1 MQETWNSFP
10 QQYREQAHAVLEV
23 LRKHDRFIVCAHA
36 SPDGDAVGSTAM
48 MASIVKALGK
58 QVIIYNAS
66 GLPDYLRWL
75 PQPCYWHTH
84 LSPLPFTPEVAIV
97 LDCGE
102 AHRTGEEMASSLAA
116 GLPCINIDH
125 HRGNPLFGT
134 VANWVD
140 PDFAAT
146 AQAIAYIAQAA
157 GLALTGDIAKNL
169 GLALLTDTGGFA
181 HGNTNVHVLALVTHL
196 VGLGLDIP
204 ALREQLDH
212 QWSLGRM
219 RLWGKLMGSVALR
232 RRDTIAFIAIPYS
245 LFQETGATKEDLEG
259 FVDMM
264 RRLKGV
270 KATIMLREDKPKL
283 CKFSLRSA
291 GDIDVRAAAASL
303 NGGGHKNAAGGT
315 IKLPLP
321 EAAEAV
327 VQAVSEE
334 LDQEGE

>member
-1 MQETWNSFP
+1 MQETLHPFP
-10 QQYREQAHAVLEV
+10 QHFMEQAHAVLEQ
-23 LRKHDRFIVCAHA
+23 LRQHDRFIVCAHA
-36 SPDGDAVGSTAM
+36 SPDGDAVGSTAIM
-48 MASIVKALGK
+48 GYILKALGK
-58 QVIIYNAS
+58 QVILYNAS

-84 LSPLPFTPEVAIV
+84 LSPLPFSPEVAIV

-102 AHRTGEEMASSLAA
+102 AHRTGEDMAASLAA

-134 VANWVD
+134 LANWVD
-140 PDFAAT
+140 HNFAAT
-146 AQAIAYIAQAA
+146 AQPLAYLAQAA
-157 GLALTGDIAKNL
+157 GIALTGGLAKNL
-169 GLALLTDTGGFA
+169 GLALITDTGGFA
-181 HGNTNVHVLALVTHL
+181 HGNTNVHVLALTTHL
-196 VGLGLDIP
+196 VGLGLDIT

-219 RLWGKLMGSVALR
+219 RLWGRLMGSVATR
-232 RRDTIAFIAIPYS
+232 RRDTIAFIAIPYA
-245 LFQETGATKEDLEG
+245 LFQETGASKEDLEG
-259 FVDMM
+259 FVDIM

-270 KATIMLREDKPKL
+270 KATIMLREDKPNL

-291 GDIDVRAAAASL
+291 GDIDVRAAAMSL
-303 NGGGHKNAAGGT
+303 HGGGHKNAAGGT
-315 IKLPLP
+315 IKLPLQ

-327 VQAVSEE
+327 LQAVSEE